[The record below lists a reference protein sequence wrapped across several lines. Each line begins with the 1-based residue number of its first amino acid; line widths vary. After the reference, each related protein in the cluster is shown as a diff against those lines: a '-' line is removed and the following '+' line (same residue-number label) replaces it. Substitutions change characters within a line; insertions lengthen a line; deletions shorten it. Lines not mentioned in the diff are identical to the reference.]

1 LGDSQEVFQENAE
14 TLLDF
19 VSYGLENDLPEFM
32 ESGNVEDLSS
42 ETLDR
47 FGDMMNA
54 SEQFLS
60 AKRLLVYSFTEAVF
74 LQSYSQNTPSQEA
87 EQQAKEDSREF
98 VRNYFGSGEV
108 SEEQREAEGRCLISA
123 LSGNVSSVEEFFQS
137 HPLFGEEAVAEL
149 YQKGILTE

>member
-1 LGDSQEVFQENAE
+1 
-14 TLLDF
+14 
-19 VSYGLENDLPEFM
+19 
-32 ESGNVEDLSS
+32 
-42 ETLDR
+42 
-47 FGDMMNA
+47 MNA

-74 LQSYSQNTPSQEA
+74 LQSYSQNSPSQEA

-137 HPLFGEEAVAEL
+137 HPLFGEEAGAEL